1 MSKEKIL
8 GYKIRHSITEL
19 YLSSVSKN
27 KWTKIGKTWPRR
39 CDAIR
44 AINMGLKTRYVPRY
58 GSDSVDDIVDD
69 IANWDLIELKESG
82 KYSVLYLIDKIKI
95 GG

>member
-8 GYKIRHSITEL
+8 GYKIRHSITKL

-27 KWTKIGKTWPRR
+27 KWTKIGKTWPRK

-44 AINMGLKTRYVPRY
+44 AINIGLKNRGSTRYASY
-58 GSDSVDDIVDD
+58 EGIVDD
-69 IANWDLIELKESG
+69 IANWNLIELKEANE
-82 KYSVLYLIDKIKI
+82 YSVLYLIDKIKV

>member
-1 MSKEKIL
+1 MPEKKIL
-8 GYKIRHSITEL
+8 GYKIRHSVTEL

-27 KWTKIGKTWPRR
+27 KWTKIGKTWPRK

-44 AINMGLKTRYVPRY
+44 AINMGLKIRSGR
-58 GSDSVDDIVDD
+58 SIDDIIED
-69 IANWDLIELKESG
+69 IARWDLIELKESG